1 MRLTQVQQMLTT
13 VERSRR
19 KASTN
24 VHRLK
29 GDMRL
34 TQVQQMLTTVE
45 RNRRKASTNV
55 HLLKGDMRLT
65 QVQQML
71 TTVERNRRKAS
82 TNVHRL
88 KGDMRLTQHERAPAE
103 GGHEADAGSADAHHG
118 GEEQKEGEHERAPAE
133 GGHEADAGSAD
144 AHHGGEEQKEGEH
157 ERAHGEGGHE
167 AEGGSADAHHGGEE
181 QKEGDSESARVE
193 EEREAGGA
201 PVHAH
206 LGDEGGN
213 EEVGLSLGG
222 QKQDIGGESAS
233 SEAGHATTRERKSGY
248 SHEGRDTGEDT
259 VFSHAGGETRDERE
273 TRRSHRE
280 QGKERTEKGGAR
292 DQPQNEKKTE
302 EQHAKKQEEQYKLDI
317 AVSKHQEAEEN
328 RRHADVLLQHHHL
341 GQGGPRGRTAVTSH
355 SHMHVQDVTQHHQ
368 LQEATQ
374 MAGKLTRHL
383 QIQNTLKLREMFLKR
398 KEVGHLN
405 LLKHLQD
412 LMQAV
417 VSRIYSKL
425 KRVKR
430 SLKRMYSHSRWVI
443 KRFLHETD
451 HKVVRPEELPSA
463 VLTPTDEGDVLGKTT
478 NGIVMDCPTDCN
490 PAACDNKPVE
500 PAQCFKYEAVAG
512 GGGFRRCEP
521 FADPLTA
528 TCGKGFTRCAMAAP
542 ARGKHYQMFAS
553 PPDHPLPQPLLIQ
566 GSNLHACLRLLPVHQ
581 ATRCSPESAETVEAA
596 LKDTQAVAQQPP
608 PHVLEQAVLFENIQV
623 PMPGSYKLCM
633 LQYWRPPDSKPTDNV
648 FIMGIDEIGTLDV
661 LQQPDAETLKHVQGL
676 HKKDSQMH

>member
-1 MRLTQVQQMLTT
+1 
-13 VERSRR
+13 
-19 KASTN
+19 
-24 VHRLK
+24 
-29 GDMRL
+29 
-34 TQVQQMLTTVE
+34 
-45 RNRRKASTNV
+45 
-55 HLLKGDMRLT
+55 
-65 QVQQML
+65 
-71 TTVERNRRKAS
+71 
-82 TNVHRL
+82 
-88 KGDMRLTQHERAPAE
+88 RAP
-103 GGHEADAGSADAHHG
+103 
-118 GEEQKEGEHERAPAE
+118 
-133 GGHEADAGSAD
+133 
-144 AHHGGEEQKEGEH
+144 
-157 ERAHGEGGHE
+157 GEGGHE
-167 AEGGSADAHHGGEE
+167 AEGGSADAHHGGDE
-181 QKEGDSESARVE
+181 QKEGEHERAPGEGGHEAEGGSADAHHGGDEQKEGEHERAPGEGGHEAEGGSADAHHGGDEQKERGGEGSAEEQERGSGVAWEAAVHPHEQGRVTEAEGESSRVE
-193 EEREAGGA
+193 EEHEAGGA

-206 LGDEGGN
+206 LGNEGGN
-213 EEVGLSLGG
+213 EVGLSLGD
-222 QKQDIGGESAS
+222 QKQGSGGESS
-233 SEAGHATTRERKSGY
+233 SSQAGHAKTEERKSGY
-248 SHEGRDTGEDT
+248 SHHGPETEEDT
-259 VFSHAGGETRDERE
+259 AFSHSGGGTGDERE
-273 TRRSHRE
+273 TRRSNSE
-280 QGKERTEKGGAR
+280 QRKERTEEGGAR

-302 EQHAKKQEEQYKLDI
+302 EQHAQKQEEQYKRDI
-317 AVSKHQEAEEN
+317 ALSKHQEAEEN

-383 QIQNTLKLREMFLKR
+383 QIQNSLKLREMFLKR

-405 LLKHLQD
+405 LLKHFQD

-425 KRVKR
+425 KGAKR
-430 SLKRMYSHSRWVI
+430 SLKRMYSHSRSII

-463 VLTPTDEGDVLGKTT
+463 VLTPPDEGNVLGKTT

-542 ARGKHYQMFAS
+542 TRGKHYQMFAS